1 MAKWHLR
8 GPVEKLG
15 EVLHYTDYTILY
27 YTKLYYTLHCNI
39 NQYNIY
45 ICIYIY
51 VYIYNKIQ
59 KTCDK
64 CSCLALR
71 RPSWDGLHQG
81 LFKQPIHEHE
91 EHELE
96 EPEEQ
101 ELEVE
106 IATLYHIVSHCH
118 DTSHKVCGYANK
130 YRRFKTL
137 ERYTASWAPFRAL
150 RVQTSGNLDRS
161 KIIRASL
168 VHKGAQST
176 GSTSS
181 SFVSNWADLLHTV
194 STPGHISPEMLF
206 LAAKR
211 CHVVP
216 WPSFRHVSFSG
227 RGGRWLGLSCHLFCS
242 GWLQIQRF
250 LPDSWTSRLLK
261 EFHMLSS
268 SDLVIAP
275 LLRTGVLNIWCSI
288 RADTPVTLR
297 PRVNFMRNPPFPCDL
312 HILRDTD
319 NSW

>member
-1 MAKWHLR
+1 M
-8 GPVEKLG
+8 
-15 EVLHYTDYTILY
+15 Y
-27 YTKLYYTLHCNI
+27 
-39 NQYNIY
+39 IY
-45 ICIYIY
+45 ITKYKKHVINVVVSPCADPVGTVSIRASSNSPSTSMRSTSWKSPKNKNSRSKLPHCI
-51 VYIYNKIQ
+51 
-59 KTCDK
+59 
-64 CSCLALR
+64 
-71 RPSWDGLHQG
+71 
-81 LFKQPIHEHE
+81 
-91 EHELE
+91 
-96 EPEEQ
+96 
-101 ELEVE
+101 
-106 IATLYHIVSHCH
+106 TLYHIVSHCH

>member
-1 MAKWHLR
+1 M
-8 GPVEKLG
+8 
-15 EVLHYTDYTILY
+15 Y
-27 YTKLYYTLHCNI
+27 
-39 NQYNIY
+39 
-45 ICIYIY
+45 IYIY
-51 VYIYNKIQ
+51 IYIYITKYKKHVINVVVSPCADPVGTVSIRASSNSPSTRMRSTSWKSPKNKNSRSKLPHCI
-59 KTCDK
+59 
-64 CSCLALR
+64 
-71 RPSWDGLHQG
+71 
-81 LFKQPIHEHE
+81 
-91 EHELE
+91 
-96 EPEEQ
+96 
-101 ELEVE
+101 
-106 IATLYHIVSHCH
+106 TLYHIVSHCH

-275 LLRTGVLNIWCSI
+275 LLRTGY
-288 RADTPVTLR
+288 T
-297 PRVNFMRNPPFPCDL
+297 CDL
-312 HILRDTD
+312 KTPSQFYAEPPLPV
-319 NSW
+319 WLAYLAWYW